1 MRQFIKR
8 FVRDEDAAT
17 ALEYAVISGLITAVM
32 MVGALKL
39 GKKTNKVPR
48 KVSDAIDKL
57 AKNFEEQTH
66 KFSVRWPSKAVDDRH
81 VARSTALEGHRTKD
95 SLSRSAKPKASG
107 DLCVCS
113 KMIPARHR
121 RDVPLRSLR
130 RRD

>member
-17 ALEYAVISGLITAVM
+17 ALEYAVISGLITAVI

-39 GKKTNKVPR
+39 GRKTNKVLR
-48 KVSDAIDKL
+48 KDSDVIDKL
-57 AKNFEEQTH
+57 AKNFEMT
-66 KFSVRWPSKAVDDRH
+66 
-81 VARSTALEGHRTKD
+81 
-95 SLSRSAKPKASG
+95 
-107 DLCVCS
+107 
-113 KMIPARHR
+113 PARPR